1 MPAKKAPVRTR
12 AVSKRSSPPAKRRS
26 PVTREQGRQRF
37 LAAADQLLRTHPFSS
52 IGVREISEL
61 ADINQ
66 RYIHTWF
73 GSQQLLYRELAG
85 NLFSALLD
93 QIRQKAP
100 GEIAVN
106 PFDPDVRFAVR
117 LMFWLELEGVDIS
130 PLMDVIRNLMAAFA
144 SRISAELGLGENEAA
159 GVALQGSAIGLGTA
173 AFAEII
179 GADDPLRFLNAL
191 TVWQHQL
198 GLLGKYPLGS

>member
-1 MPAKKAPVRTR
+1 MPKRTN
-12 AVSKRSSPPAKRRS
+12 APAKRRS
-26 PVTREQGRQRF
+26 PVTRDEGRQRF
-37 LAAADQLLRTHPFSS
+37 LAAANDLLRAHPFSS

-85 NLFSALLD
+85 NLFSSLLD
-93 QIRQKAP
+93 QIHQKQA
-100 GEIAVN
+100 GEIAIN

-130 PLMDVIRNLMAAFA
+130 PLVDVIRNLMAAFT
-144 SRISAELGLGENEAA
+144 SQISAELGLGENEAA

-179 GADDPLRFLNAL
+179 GADDQLRFLNAF

-198 GLLGKYPLGS
+198 RLLRKYPLGS